1 MQLYMV
7 SVDVSRA
14 FDSIDIDRLL
24 GIVEPA
30 IKSSSYTMIRCGAM
44 RQCDVLVLKEQK

>member
-1 MQLYMV
+1 MYMV

-24 GIVEPA
+24 GIVEPTIRSQA
-30 IKSSSYTMIRCGAM
+30 YTMIR
-44 RQCDVLVLKEQK
+44 